1 MENAFLNSDPSWKLG
16 RRLMHALQAGESA
29 GGDRRSGSSTSA
41 ALQISGD
48 AAFPLLDLRV
58 DYRDEAVKELM
69 EIYERSQ
76 DLWAQQWR
84 DELSE
89 LPVLNRLIA

>member
-1 MENAFLNSDPSWKLG
+1 MALG
-16 RRLMHALQAGESA
+16 TIGLRPWCRCDRGA
-29 GGDRRSGSSTSA
+29 GG
-41 ALQISGD
+41 

-58 DYRDEAVKELM
+58 DYRDQAVAELM

-84 DELSE
+84 DALSE
-89 LPVLNRLIA
+89 LRTLNRMVQPTYEMPRFVS

>member
-1 MENAFLNSDPSWKLG
+1 METRSQVDARPPSRGVG
-16 RRLMHALQAGESA
+16 R
-29 GGDRRSGSSTSA
+29 GDRRSGSSTSA

-58 DYRDEAVKELM
+58 DYRDEAVRELM

-76 DLWAQQWR
+76 DLWVQQWR